1 MGAIPAPPPIKTISE
16 GVSLAKNS
24 PNGPNTLTLSPGFRL
39 KVQDDIKPGGIS
51 EEPGGG
57 LATLIL
63 NFKTPFSS
71 G

>member
-1 MGAIPAPPPIKTISE
+1 MPAPPPMKTISAE
-16 GVSLAKNS
+16 VFFAKNS
-24 PNGPNTLTLSPGFRL
+24 PNGPKTLTLSPGLRL
-39 KVQDDIKPGGIS
+39 NVQEDIRPGGIS

-63 NFKTPFSS
+63 NFRTPFSS